1 MAYSGLKIVHL
12 LKERGIKA
20 KEFFEYV
27 YPGRSG
33 NSSFHDIQRNDNPSA
48 KAIERIADLL
58 DCSIDELFEREPRYT
73 ANAVNGD
80 NNTVGSNI
88 TISNDPNV
96 LTATITHLN
105 DIIARQDKTIA
116 DQNRRIDQL
125 IELANR
131 GLNISDKSETN
142 PAPSK

>member
-1 MAYSGLKIVHL
+1 MAYSGHKIAHL

-33 NSSFHDIQRNDNPSA
+33 NSSFHDIERNDNPSA

-58 DCSIDELFEREPRYT
+58 ECSIDELFEREPRYAT
-73 ANAVNGD
+73 NAVTGD

-88 TISNDPNV
+88 TISSDPQV
-96 LTATITHLN
+96 LTATISHLH
-105 DIIARQDKTIA
+105 DTIERQDKTIESQQKTI
-116 DQNRRIDQL
+116 DDLNRRIDQL
-125 IELANR
+125 IELAKR
-131 GLNISDKSETN
+131 
-142 PAPSK
+142 